1 MPFWLMSEILA
12 DFQKFLIS
20 GKHALPENAR
30 FYAYWVNGFLSFSRP
45 FPDLS
50 FQARMDKFTHNLR
63 VEEAADWKIKQ
74 AERAIKL
81 YVNDFLNSPMTDFHS
96 GSPSRDLDLEGA
108 QIIGRLQEA
117 IRLKHYAYSTER
129 SYMDW
134 TKRFFNYLT
143 KIKTKNFSSPTLD
156 ASDIRDYLTHLAV
169 KQRVSSSTQ
178 NQAFNA
184 LLFLFRDVLKKK
196 VEGMDKTV
204 RAKRGPKLPVVL
216 TVDEVKVLFQQVEGD
231 NLLIL
236 HLLYGAGLRLMEAA
250 RLRVKDL
257 DFDNNLIFVRGGKQD
272 KDRATI
278 LPLSVK
284 ESLKQHLEKAEELH
298 KKDVKTGYG
307 EVYLP
312 DNLEKKFPN
321 AVKEWAWQYVFPART
336 LSVDPRSG
344 KVRRHHIHP
353 TSIQKTVKGAVQKAG
368 LVKNATVHTLRHS
381 FATHLL
387 MNGVN
392 IREIQELLGHKHIE
406 TTMIY
411 THVIRNIS
419 NAPQSPLDILYTK
432 QP

>member
-1 MPFWLMSEILA
+1 MSKILA

-20 GKHALPENAR
+20 GKHALLENAR
-30 FYAYWVNGFLSFSRP
+30 FYAYWVNSFISFSRP

-50 FQARMDKFTHNLR
+50 FQAKMDKFTHNLQ
-63 VEEAADWKIKQ
+63 VEKTADWKIKQ

-81 YVNDFLNSPMTDFHS
+81 YLNDFLNSPTTDFHS
-96 GSPSRDLDLEGA
+96 GSPEINLDLEEA

-134 TKRFFNYLT
+134 ANRFFYYLT
-143 KIKTKNFSSPTLD
+143 KIKTKNISSATLD

-169 KQRVSSSTQ
+169 KQGVSSSTQ

-184 LLFLFRDVLKKK
+184 LLFLFRNVFEKEVNGL
-196 VEGMDKTV
+196 DKTV

-216 TVDEVKVLFQQVEGD
+216 TVDEVKELFQQVEGD

-250 RLRVKDL
+250 RLRIKDI

-284 ESLKQHLEKAEELH
+284 ESLKKHLEKTEELH
-298 KKDVKTGYG
+298 NKDLEAGHG

-312 DNLEKKFPN
+312 DALEKKFPN
-321 AVKEWAWQYVFPART
+321 AAREWGWQYVFPART

-344 KVRRHHIHP
+344 KVRRHHLHS
-353 TSIQKTVKGAVQKAG
+353 TSIQKTMKNTVRKAG
-368 LVKNATVHTLRHS
+368 LLKHATVHTLRHS